1 VINDLNRLFGAKV
14 STLLEKGGS
23 ISLYAVQTRT
33 LLPRPLGV
41 IVLPADA
48 ERRAALESFSQSMKG
63 AELIGL
69 RLRTAEV
76 GDRLVLSFDDSIEQ
90 YLKDALDPAPD
101 PASDWQLRM
110 DPVRLVPILD
120 DVGGNLGV
128 RIAAPRLYRSARDL
142 EQWIGGL
149 EQAKVIEATDSFD
162 SDRETLRVR
171 IRAK

>member
-1 VINDLNRLFGAKV
+1 
-14 STLLEKGGS
+14 
-23 ISLYAVQTRT
+23 
-33 LLPRPLGV
+33 
-41 IVLPADA
+41 
-48 ERRAALESFSQSMKG
+48 
-63 AELIGL
+63 
-69 RLRTAEV
+69 
-76 GDRLVLSFDDSIEQ
+76 
-90 YLKDALDPAPD
+90 
-101 PASDWQLRM
+101 M